1 MSDNL
6 TPRTRAL
13 LEKLLIPQLF
23 QIFPALYGTIRFIIV
38 CTRVQESSSCPFSE
52 ADGLLYAFP
61 SYLWLI
67 FILSCDLGLTFPV
80 IMPTEYAVQTW
91 SHNSITFAKAIISH

>member
-6 TPRTRAL
+6 TPWARAL

-23 QIFPALYGTIRFIIV
+23 KKFPPFYGTIRFSTV
-38 CTRVQESSSCPFSE
+38 FTRVQESSSFPCSE
-52 ADGLLYAFP
+52 ADGLLHAFP

-67 FILSCDLGLTFPV
+67 FVLSCDLGLVFPV
-80 IMPTEYAVQTW
+80 IMPT
-91 SHNSITFAKAIISH
+91 